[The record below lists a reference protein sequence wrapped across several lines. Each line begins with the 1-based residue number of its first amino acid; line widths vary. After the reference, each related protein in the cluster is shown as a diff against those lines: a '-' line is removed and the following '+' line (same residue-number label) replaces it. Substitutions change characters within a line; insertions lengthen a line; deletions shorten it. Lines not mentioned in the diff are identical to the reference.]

1 MRAHDEEGHAR
12 PIPEGKDD
20 SPDAVLDDEAARRDG
35 MGSARVPQFS
45 CQLRFAV

>member
-1 MRAHDEEGHAR
+1 MMKRVTRVRFRKER
-12 PIPEGKDD
+12 TTRQTP
-20 SPDAVLDDEAARRDG
+20 SSTTRRRVVMG